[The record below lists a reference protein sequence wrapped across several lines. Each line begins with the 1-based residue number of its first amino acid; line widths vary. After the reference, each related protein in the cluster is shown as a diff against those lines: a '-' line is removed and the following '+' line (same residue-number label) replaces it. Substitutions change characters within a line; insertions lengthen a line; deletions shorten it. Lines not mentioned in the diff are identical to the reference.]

1 MSQTIPIPRYVDAQ
15 LQILLWE
22 IDEVFPIVALFSI
35 GILTDLMLY
44 MLVLIFL
51 LMKMFSAF
59 KSSNLDGIL
68 MHLAYANGISKLN
81 QRHPLGVVKALVY

>member
-15 LQILLWE
+15 MQILLWE
-22 IDEVFPIVALFSI
+22 IDEVFPIVALFGI
-35 GILTDLMLY
+35 GILTDLMMY

-51 LMKMFSAF
+51 LMKLFSTF

-68 MHLAYANGISKLN
+68 MHLAYAHGIAKLN
-81 QRHPLGVVKALVY
+81 LRYPLGVVKPLVH